1 MHGYS
6 GTVLAPR
13 VIRAVAVGA
22 IIAGLALAPGAMSVG
37 PSSPRPAD
45 PPGTFRVLAGADR
58 TASAWGNRWLGVA
71 DGFVS
76 WLGLAFRVDPAA
88 LVPPAPHAP
97 LRKRNAP
104 Q

>member
-1 MHGYS
+1 
-6 GTVLAPR
+6 VIVRRA
-13 VIRAVAVGA
+13 IRAAAVCA
-22 IIAGLALAPGAMSVG
+22 VIAGLALAPAATSLG

-45 PPGTFRVLAGADR
+45 PPGTFRVLADADR

-71 DGFVS
+71 DEFLS

-88 LVPPAPHAP
+88 LVPPAPHAT